1 MNRRALIKP
10 AGVAFPYFG
19 HKSRN
24 IDRYPVPRY
33 DHIIEPFAGGAGYA
47 LRYCDL
53 KVTLYELDEKVCML
67 WDYLINAS
75 EADVLALPLL
85 GVDQHIDELG
95 LNGGAYQLVK
105 RWINPQAGGLAN
117 SFFTPSHIKRYFKN
131 GECIDSSLWGKKRR
145 YKTIQIV
152 RRVKHWKI
160 INKSYSEAT
169 NKKATWFIDPPYASA
184 ISKEGYEHHKIDYD
198 QLALFCRSRKGQ
210 TIACENTDSPKWLPF
225 RELLEMKGG
234 CNIDGK
240 LKRSVE
246 VLWCSDE
253 QDYPM
258 QQQSLL

>member
-10 AGVAFPYFG
+10 AGVAFSYFG
-19 HKSRN
+19 HKMRY

-105 RWINPQAGGLAN
+105 RWINPQSGGLNNRFAP
-117 SFFTPSHIKRYFKN
+117 SSVKKFFKD
-131 GECIDSSLWGKKRR
+131 GECFDSSLWSKKRR
-145 YKTIQIV
+145 YKTSQIV
-152 RRVKHWKI
+152 KRIKHWKI
-160 INKSYSEAT
+160 INKSYIEAINT
-169 NKKATWFIDPPYASA
+169 KATWFIDPPYASKV
-184 ISKEGYEHHKIDYD
+184 SKVYNHYEIDYD
-198 QLALFCRSRKGQ
+198 YLASFCRSRKGQ
-210 TIACENTDSPKWLPF
+210 TIVCENTGSPRWLPF
-225 RELLEMKGG
+225 RSLLEIKGG
-234 CNIDGK
+234 CNTDGK

>member
-1 MNRRALIKP
+1 MK
-10 AGVAFPYFG
+10 Y
-19 HKSRN
+19 

-75 EADVLALPLL
+75 EADILALPLL

-95 LNGGAYQLVK
+95 LNDGALQLVG
-105 RWINPQAGGLAN
+105 RWINPQSATIQNKFSPIHRKAIIEN
-117 SFFTPSHIKRYFKN
+117 EN
-131 GECIDSSLWGKKRR
+131 DSRFWGKSRRHKISQTVKR
-145 YKTIQIV
+145 I
-152 RRVKHWKI
+152 KHWKI
-160 INKSYSEAT
+160 INKSYRESK
-169 NKKATWFIDPPYASA
+169 NKKVTWFIDPPYASRV
-184 ISKEGYEHHKIDYD
+184 SKKYNHYEIDYNY
-198 QLALFCRSRKGQ
+198 LASFCRSRKGQ
-210 TIACENTDSPKWLPF
+210 AIVCENTDSPKWLPF
-225 RELLEMKGG
+225 RELLTLSGG
-234 CNIDGK
+234 KQDGNK
-240 LKRSVE
+240 KRKSTE